1 MDGALSGIL
10 YWVNSNISVS
20 SEQKTLQRYKNLYF
34 HMFFYKIYMCFLL
47 QKNEKNRIY
56 IYIYI
61 CIIFKNTY
69 EVDKKVISLF

>member
-1 MDGALSGIL
+1 MNGALSGIL

-34 HMFFYKIYMCFLL
+34 HMFFYEIYMCFLL

-61 CIIFKNTY
+61 KFKNTY
-69 EVDKKVISLF
+69 EVDKKVISFF

>member
-1 MDGALSGIL
+1 MNGALSGIL

-34 HMFFYKIYMCFLL
+34 HMFFYEIYMCFLL

-56 IYIYI
+56 IYKK
-61 CIIFKNTY
+61 FKNTY
-69 EVDKKVISLF
+69 EVDKKVISFF

>member
-1 MDGALSGIL
+1 MNGALSGIL

-34 HMFFYKIYMCFLL
+34 HMFFYEIYMCFLL

-56 IYIYI
+56 IYIK
-61 CIIFKNTY
+61 FKNTY
-69 EVDKKVISLF
+69 EVDKKVISFF